1 MLQVPPYAGER
12 EPGSTSQA
20 GQIGRVVG
28 IQAQTCHKSTGIN
41 NNKTGCQSGGSTG
54 AGLTQEYRDK

>member
-41 NNKTGCQSGGSTG
+41 NN
-54 AGLTQEYRDK
+54 